1 MAETLTIYE
10 AGTTLSRAKGENYVV
25 SAPFTGTQTTLK
37 RDVDFGV
44 IPGTKQPSL
53 YKAGA
58 QKIANAF
65 GLLQHFT
72 VESAIESFDALKTD
86 NGGMPLFFYR
96 VRCDLVK
103 IASDG
108 TEYVFTTGHGS
119 ANTMERRN
127 GRASA
132 WDAANATLKMAEKR
146 ALTAAVLS
154 VSGLS
159 DLFTQDM
166 ENEDFM
172 NNAKAY
178 AEEDP
183 EAPITNTQ
191 LKRLYAVA
199 GNCGFNAKQA
209 KEVIT
214 ELGYASTKNILQKD
228 YEDVL
233 NVFRERSEK

>member
-1 MAETLTIYE
+1 MPNELTLYE
-10 AGTTLSRAKGENYVV
+10 AGMTLARAKKEDYIVT
-25 SAPFTGTQTTLK
+25 APFTGQQTTLK
-37 RDVDFGV
+37 RGTDFGV

-53 YKAGA
+53 FKAGA

-72 VESAIESFDALKTD
+72 VESSIEDAQT
-86 NGGMPLFFYR
+86 PVFFYR

-103 IASDG
+103 IAQDG

-127 GRASA
+127 GRNSP
-132 WDAANATLKMAEKR
+132 WDSANATLKMAEKR

-159 DLFTQDM
+159 DMFTQDM

-172 NNAKAY
+172 NQEVAVENPDDFITPKQRKYLFTIASSNGINTADAKAII
-178 AEEDP
+178 AE
-183 EAPITNTQ
+183 
-191 LKRLYAVA
+191 
-199 GNCGFNAKQA
+199 F
-209 KEVIT
+209 
-214 ELGYASTKNILQKD
+214 GYASATEVKKKD
-228 YEDVL
+228 LDAITEA
-233 NVFRERSEK
+233 FRERGNK

>member
-1 MAETLTIYE
+1 MSEMLTLYE
-10 AGTTLSRAKGENYVV
+10 AGQTLARAKKEDYIVT
-25 SAPFTGTQTTLK
+25 APFTGRQTTLK
-37 RDVDFGV
+37 RNTDFGV

-53 YKAGA
+53 FKAGA

-103 IASDG
+103 IAQDG

-127 GRASA
+127 GRNSA
-132 WDAANATLKMAEKR
+132 WDSANATLKMAEKR
-146 ALTAAVLS
+146 ALVAAVLS

-159 DLFTQDM
+159 DMFTQDM
-166 ENEDFM
+166 EAEDFM
-172 NNAKAY
+172 SQGAKV
-178 AEEDP
+178 EDP
-183 EAPITNTQ
+183 NEVISAKQ
-191 LKRLYAVA
+191 LKYLFAVA
-199 GNCGFNAKQA
+199 GANQMTTDEAKA
-209 KEVIT
+209 IVSAH
-214 ELGYASTKNILQKD
+214 GYKSSKDIKKSDYDSIL
-228 YEDVL
+228 E
-233 NVFRERSEK
+233 EIRSKGDQ